1 MTIGR
6 EMDSMK
12 ASHQTT
18 SIAGEAMGEEA
29 YLGPKISFNHQSQ
42 QIQTTMTLMEDRAQ
56 RILLRKKRV
65 LVRNKAIH
73 DKAPQ
78 DMALQDKAALLD
90 WDPFSLGPEDPTVG
104 HQEEGIGSTVISS
117 VGGIGDHLYA
127 LDSEFIIIV
136 FALVVANH

>member
-1 MTIGR
+1 M
-6 EMDSMK
+6 E
-12 ASHQTT
+12 
-18 SIAGEAMGEEA
+18 EEA

-42 QIQTTMTLMEDRAQ
+42 QIQTTMTSMEDRAQ
-56 RILLRKKRV
+56 RILLKKKRV

-136 FALVVANH
+136 FALVVVNH